1 MGARFP
7 DHVLF
12 DGEAY
17 SLCEIDG
24 TGLFDPVVDSRS
36 DPADS
41 GAGEHH
47 SYVYGI
53 RDDTLF
59 LETFEARGDMPRP
72 ADLDQPVPF
81 TGSMVMGTGFV
92 DDLKV
97 HMGIQAAYKYRKVI
111 QLEVKEGRVLNSV
124 DLSGEMADVRD
135 RLAATHHEGAGDV
148 IKNID

>member
-12 DGEAY
+12 DGEAFNV
-17 SLCEIDG
+17 CEIDG
-24 TGLFDPVVDSRS
+24 SGLFDPVTQ
-36 DPADS
+36 S
-41 GAGEHH
+41 GSIPTEDDNH
-47 SYVYGI
+47 SFVYGI

-59 LETFEARGDMPRP
+59 LETFESRGEIPRP
-72 ADLDQPVPF
+72 IALDQPVPF

-97 HMGIQAAYKYRKVI
+97 HMGVQAAYKYRKVI
-111 QLEVKEGRVLNSV
+111 QLEVEDGRIV
-124 DLSGEMADVRD
+124 DFVDRSGEMAERRE
-135 RLAATHHEGAGDV
+135 RLAATHHEGVGDV

>member
-1 MGARFP
+1 
-7 DHVLF
+7 VLF

-24 TGLFDPVVDSRS
+24 SGLFDPVVENLGN
-36 DPADS
+36 PAAS
-41 GAGEHH
+41 GECERH
-47 SYVYGI
+47 SYVYGV
-53 RDDTLF
+53 RDDRLF
-59 LETFEARGDMPRP
+59 LETFESRGDIPRP
-72 ADLDQPVPF
+72 AALDQPVPF
-81 TGSMVMGTGFV
+81 TGSMIMGAGFV

-111 QLEVKEGRVLNSV
+111 QLEVEEGRVLNSV
-124 DLSGEMADVRD
+124 DLSGEMAELRD